1 MARKQAENYGQI
13 RRAIMVASASVFARQ
28 GYAAT
33 TIADLATAN
42 GVSRGLLYH
51 YFASKEA
58 LLQEMLNDHLDMM
71 LDAARSAATDGA
83 TPDARFRRTV
93 EVIVGI
99 NAGSRD
105 LQVVLLHD
113 LQNLGA
119 AERAEII
126 AKQRLIIAVLRDLIR
141 DCDRSG
147 QITPRT
153 LMAHTMMCVGMINY
167 TYLWYDPDGA
177 VPPGEY
183 ATIVADTYL
192 AGLSRPS
199 GSD

>member
-13 RRAIMVASASVFARQ
+13 RRDIMAVAATVFARQ

-42 GVSRGLLYH
+42 GISRGLLYH

-58 LLQEMLNDHLDMM
+58 LLQEMLNAHLDMM
-71 LDAARSAATDGA
+71 LDAARAASSRGV
-83 TPDARFRRTV
+83 TPEDRFRGTV
-93 EVIVGI
+93 ETIVAI

-119 AERAEII
+119 AERTEII
-126 AKQRLIIAVLRDLIR
+126 AKQRQIIAVLRDLIR

-147 QITPRT
+147 QIEPRT

-167 TYLWYDPDGA
+167 TYLWYDPNGP
-177 VPPGEY
+177 VPPDEY

-192 AGLSRPS
+192 AGL
-199 GSD
+199 G